1 MKWLYTINRFR
12 DLFWR
17 ILLVIFS
24 FIIYE
29 IILATIVKSETE
41 GQFANLDM
49 IIFAIAVFLILF
61 FICSYIYTRFIKKV

>member
-49 IIFAIAVFLILF
+49 IIFAISAFLILF